1 MKKQPA
7 RSAATSVVFAQQ
19 KGSQMTVFSL
29 LVELPNY
36 LRTHDLESSA
46 AERMLSIHLVLMH
59 EMRLSHR
66 LFYAQ

>member
-29 LVELPNY
+29 LVELSNY

-46 AERMLSIHLVLMH
+46 AERTLSMHFVLMH
-59 EMRLSHR
+59 EMRLRSN
-66 LFYAQ
+66 LYG